1 MLVVGL
7 LACVAPSWVVSDGLV
22 AGQKDGL
29 APAWALGAEIE
40 LTVDGWGASEDWL
53 LVSSDEAVAAPLP
66 AGADRDT
73 GSSDGAVFVVAA
85 VGVGEATLSLVN
97 KGKEVWTGD
106 VVVGAPDSVRLIAG
120 PAARVPGYPDVPDPI
135 LVVGDTEAV
144 LGVRLFD
151 GDTELFGP
159 GTVEAVGSGNLSV
172 STSADSGGDLQLG
185 DSLDWL
191 QVRAEQ
197 SGDGTIQVLT
207 GDVDTTFAVVVVQ
220 EGAVAAL
227 DVVVEPSDG
236 AEKFDRLSAGAAA
249 TDANGALVLG
259 LVPEW
264 SSAGDSDVD
273 PGDVASYLYQPDDQ
287 IDVTVTVAG
296 LSAEV
301 TLPTNALVVKESTG
315 LGCDHGGIGVA
326 GGVVCAGLAL
336 LLVTRARGWRGALV
350 AAGLVSSGC
359 ATVYAPG
366 RVAAPMLDRAGELEI
381 AGALG
386 TGVTEVSTDLAL
398 PHGLMVHAG
407 GQWRVTERRTHGLGD
422 LGVGAWYGPEVRG
435 IRLGAQVGYGLGHL
449 DDVVG
454 TAWDVDGTW
463 HYSALLTR
471 LQGSGWFGYETPGA
485 SGALALRVVGQD
497 VRHDAGSA
505 APDATARMIFF
516 EPGVATRFGVRD
528 VKFETGF
535 SLSMPMFYAD
545 PLPSFPVPLSAW
557 FAVVVHPVVFG
568 GPRATP

>member
-1 MLVVGL
+1 MFVVAL
-7 LACVAPSWVVSDGLV
+7 LACVGPSWVVSDGLV
-22 AGQKDGL
+22 AGQFDGL
-29 APAWALGAEIE
+29 APAWAVGAEVSV
-40 LTVDGWGASEDWL
+40 TVDGWGASDDWV
-53 LVSSDEAVAAPLP
+53 LVSSDEAVAAPLDG
-66 AGADRDT
+66 GAEDT
-73 GSSDGAVFVVAA
+73 ASTDGAVYTVAA
-85 VGVGEATLSLVN
+85 VGVGEATLSLVQR
-97 KGKEVWTGD
+97 GKEVWTGE
-106 VVVGAPDSVRLIAG
+106 VVVRAPTSVRLIAG

-135 LVVGDTEAV
+135 LVVGGAETV

-159 GTVEAVGSGNLSV
+159 GTVEAVASGSVEV

-207 GDVDTTFAVVVVQ
+207 GDVDTTFAVVLVD

-227 DVVVEPSDG
+227 DVVVESSEG
-236 AEKFDRLSAGAAA
+236 AERFDRLSAGAAA

-264 SSAGDSDVD
+264 SSDSDVD
-273 PGDVASYLYQPDDQ
+273 PGDVASYLYQPDFQ
-287 IDVTVTVAG
+287 IDVTVTAAG
-296 LSAEV
+296 LSADV

-315 LGCDHGGIGVA
+315 LGCDHGGIGLG

-350 AAGLVSSGC
+350 AAGLLSSGC

-435 IRLGAQVGYGLGHL
+435 VRLGAQVGYGLGHL

-497 VRHDAGSA
+497 VRHGARSA
-505 APDATARMIFF
+505 TPDATARMIFF

-545 PLPSFPVPLSAW
+545 PRPSFPVPLSAW
-557 FAVVVHPVVFG
+557 FAVVAHPVVFG